1 MDDYNNQ
8 NNFNPNNQNNFD
20 QNSQNNFN
28 QNNQYNQP
36 YQYQQGGQ
44 YNPNQQFNQA
54 YQYPQYQ
61 ETPEPG
67 KNFAIA
73 SLVLGIVTLVC
84 CGNIITAVLGVIFGI
99 ISKQRQKENNGMA
112 TAGLIISIVGIVLW
126 IIAIVFLIAT
136 DALASYSYFN
146 YYY

>member
-20 QNSQNNFN
+20 QNNQNNFN
-28 QNNQYNQP
+28 QNNQP

-73 SLVLGIVTLVC
+73 SLVLGIASFFC
-84 CGNIITAVLGVIFGI
+84 CGTICSILGIIFGI
-99 ISKQRQKENNGMA
+99 MSKSRQKENNGMA
-112 TAGLIISIVGIVLW
+112 TAGIVLSVVALVLG
-126 IIAIVFLIAT
+126 IIGVIVAVTTGMLE
-136 DALASYSYFN
+136 S
-146 YYY
+146 YYYYYYF

>member
-20 QNSQNNFN
+20 

-73 SLVLGIVTLVC
+73 SLVLGIASFFC
-84 CGNIITAVLGVIFGI
+84 CGTICSILGIIFGI
-99 ISKQRQKENNGMA
+99 MSKSRQKENNGMA
-112 TAGLIISIVGIVLW
+112 TAGIVLSVVALVLG
-126 IIAIVFLIAT
+126 IIGVIVAVAT
-136 DALASYSYFN
+136 GMLES
-146 YYY
+146 YYYYYYF

>member
-20 QNSQNNFN
+20 QNNQNNFN

-73 SLVLGIVTLVC
+73 SLVLRIASFLC
-84 CGNIITAVLGVIFGI
+84 CGTICTIIGIIFGI
-99 ISKQRQKENNGMA
+99 MSKSRQKENNGMA
-112 TAGLIISIVGIVLW
+112 TAGIVLSIIALVLGIVFS
-126 IIAIVFLIAT
+126 IIAFAT
-136 DALASYSYFN
+136 GLLDAYTYSYL
-146 YYY
+146 Y

>member
-20 QNSQNNFN
+20 QNNQNNFN

-61 ETPEPG
+61 ETPKPG

-73 SLVLGIVTLVC
+73 SLVLGIATFFC
-84 CGNIITAVLGVIFGI
+84 CGNIITAVLGIVFGA
-99 ISKQRQKENNGMA
+99 ISKSRQKENNGMA
-112 TAGLIISIVGIVLW
+112 TAGIVLSVVALVLG
-126 IIAIVFLIAT
+126 IIGVIVAAAT
-136 DALASYSYFN
+136 GMLES
-146 YYY
+146 YYYYYYF